1 MLTLKT
7 AAGLALALAV
17 AAPAAAQSSSGMQ
30 GGGSMPGMSRSQN
43 MGGMKGMEG
52 MSPMQHEM
60 MMAMQRMDQDMMAAE
75 DSNPDRAFAKK
86 MMAHHQGAIA
96 MSEIEVRYGKDAEA
110 KRLARKTIKEN
121 GRGVSELKAFLARH

>member
-1 MLTLKT
+1 
-7 AAGLALALAV
+7 
-17 AAPAAAQSSSGMQ
+17 
-30 GGGSMPGMSRSQN
+30 MPGMSRSQN